1 MDNSVAKVEKAV
13 LNICLIFLIIIV
25 LLFASMQI
33 SRDTV
38 QVMMEPMQRIV
49 RTCTSNPPF
58 ACDV

>member
-1 MDNSVAKVEKAV
+1 MAWVDNSVAKVEKAV

-38 QVMMEPMQRIV
+38 QVMMEPVQRIV
-49 RTCTSNPPF
+49 L
-58 ACDV
+58 